1 MCISEG
7 SDILLKMCNV
17 NIVRNTEEGKIG
29 AS

>member
-1 MCISEG
+1 MCISED

-17 NIVRNTEEGKIG
+17 NIARNTEEGKIG